1 MAVQACSVGGLP
13 RSTGTLST
21 PGARAE
27 LAVCLNLFQLNWA
40 FIAAT
45 LAVFVVGLRLA
56 GFQLRVSSYLLYFG
70 IAGVYGVVGY
80 LNLKSKLRRS
90 PRVYTLLFF
99 IAQIVLQILLLVSI
113 GYLAATAN
121 FPMQDTNLLAMD
133 RALGLDFR
141 AYLALVNRPGL
152 IDALAVTYDSIRWQ
166 LVLIVVV
173 VPLLGHYRRAAE
185 FSLGFGL
192 TLAITTLIS
201 TLFPATG
208 VYETVGLHS
217 ADHPNFEPSVY
228 NATLR
233 ELPLV
238 RDGTVK
244 LLDAFQL
251 GPLLTFPS
259 FHAISAVLYMWV
271 LWPIRWVR
279 GIGVLWNGVMMA
291 ATPIGGGHYFVDVF
305 AGVVL
310 AIASIWV
317 IKRIGAL
324 LAPEQDRERFISQIS
339 TVDPL
344 AMVEPDG
351 DLSPQSS

>member
-1 MAVQACSVGGLP
+1 M
-13 RSTGTLST
+13 
-21 PGARAE
+21 
-27 LAVCLNLFQLNWA
+27 
-40 FIAAT
+40 
-45 LAVFVVGLRLA
+45 
-56 GFQLRVSSYLLYFG
+56 
-70 IAGVYGVVGY
+70 
-80 LNLKSKLRRS
+80 
-90 PRVYTLLFF
+90 
-99 IAQIVLQILLLVSI
+99 
-113 GYLAATAN
+113 
-121 FPMQDTNLLAMD
+121 
-133 RALGLDFR
+133 
-141 AYLALVNRPGL
+141 
-152 IDALAVTYDSIRWQ
+152 
-166 LVLIVVV
+166 
-173 VPLLGHYRRAAE
+173 LGHYRRAAE

-238 RDGTVK
+238 RDGTVR

-259 FHAISAVLYMWV
+259 FHAVSAVLYMWA

-279 GIGVLWNGVMMA
+279 GIGLLWNAVMLA

-305 AGVVL
+305 AGVAV

-317 IKRIGAL
+317 IKRIGAR
-324 LAPEQDRERFISQIS
+324 LAPEQDRERSVSQLS
-339 TVDPL
+339 TVKPL
-344 AMVEPDG
+344 AMVVPDG